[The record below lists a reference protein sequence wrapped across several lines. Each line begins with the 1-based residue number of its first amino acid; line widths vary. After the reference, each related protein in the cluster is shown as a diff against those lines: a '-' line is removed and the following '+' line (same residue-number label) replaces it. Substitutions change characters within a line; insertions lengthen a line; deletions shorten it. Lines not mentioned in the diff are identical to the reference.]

1 MGYRIFYSYQSD
13 IDKKLNLKFIR
24 EAINDVISKIT
35 DYDIEPLI
43 EGFYGVGGNPP
54 LADKMLQQSQSSDIF
69 IGDVTF
75 TSSKIWHNPL
85 SLDENEKSYS
95 LEIPKGDLKPSPN
108 PNVLIETGFSWAL
121 KSYERTILVMNTA
134 FGEPENLPVD
144 MGDKRHPITYN
155 LSLER
160 FNNEAKQKKEF
171 EALSN
176 ALHDAILTVIK
187 SDAEY
192 QRKRW
197 APMELHKDWKQ
208 RDFGSI
214 YRPTEKAKEII
225 RTLRIALEDT
235 SRPQRIVGPKNS
247 GKTRLVYELY
257 RKIDDTIKE
266 HENLAH
272 LIYYDLNGERF
283 SDMARMKFQDLK
295 NSYQRKILVLDNCT
309 IDVHNE
315 VFNQLPID
323 GHISL
328 LTIGDNELGEG
339 ASFFIDLA
347 FANETIEKISNEI
360 GNQRNTNFIISS
372 SNGNLREAI
381 ARIGKIPEGEVELS
395 QDYQTQWQQILGTKL
410 YSPKTL
416 KVLEELSLF
425 THVGYTDRFEKQSEI
440 LLLNTEIESKDE
452 LNQIIEYLAETGIV
466 KITGDFIILE
476 AFIEELAA
484 SRLAKLTTEDL
495 SSYFEKLTDLA
506 LSKQFSNRLV
516 ELNKLHGTKSLI
528 DSLSDDDGLFRKEA
542 FINSDQGARILMS
555 LSEIEPTIVLDILN
569 NALSGKSY
577 AELKE
582 MKDGRR
588 YIVWTLERLVY
599 RNETFQGAAKLLFK
613 LAVTENETISNNA
626 TFQFCQLYQLFLP
639 ATTASLEERISLLK
653 NLMTDATGEEKAVI
667 IKALDRALMT
677 RGFTRM
683 GGADK
688 QAGEKFEDY
697 QPDLKKGEH
706 LQYWQSVIE
715 LLEELNAYE
724 ILVNKFNAQV
734 HGGNANAMINSI
746 TKMIVTSGSIN
757 KDLRQQFEYI
767 INDQR
772 ELSPQLVG
780 RVQAILDQYSADSI
794 REKLEYKVALA
805 AYSAYKAKDGKIIN
819 RSEEKAI
826 EFAANLALSKD
837 EKWLNE
843 IDILLQNEQ
852 RFTFIF
858 GKEIAKQNSKFE
870 KFIDA
875 IIEKMSSIPF
885 EQQNNNLIVGYCSEI
900 EDEAYKR
907 SIIDRFFAN
916 EKIAYHAIQ
925 LTRLLTI
932 QSSDLIKLKKLIDK
946 HPTYIV
952 SLQYLRLKNLSS
964 KEVIEFIEW
973 VKLREP
979 YGWWIAID
987 LIHNYIEKV
996 EEIKASIVEVIESLL
1011 MKPGIL
1017 KGENMH
1023 VSFAMHQYVELFKVL
1038 SANSLT
1044 KEFIEFLSE
1053 EIINASKEISLIH
1066 EHYIKTILDILIENN
1081 WDITWGVIGRKIV
1094 NQDYYGWYNLKDLLK
1109 TVRGYNDDNLMK
1121 WMEEFPLLAPQKA
1134 ISFINL
1140 VSKVEGIEVWSPL
1153 VVRMFDKFYM
1163 NDAFLE
1169 SLSNDLNSYS
1179 WVGSLVPLYENRIN
1193 LLKQISNHDK
1203 KTISAF
1209 ALKYIKYFELEI
1221 ERERRKNENDDL
1233 DF

>member
-24 EAINDVISKIT
+24 EAINDAISKIT

-85 SLDENEKSYS
+85 SLVENEKSYS

-108 PNVLIETGFSWAL
+108 PNVLIETGFSWAI

-155 LSLER
+155 LSLDR
-160 FNNEAKQKKEF
+160 FNKEAKRNKEF

-187 SDAEY
+187 SDADY
-192 QRKRW
+192 QRMRW
-197 APMELHKDWKQ
+197 APMLLHKDWYQ

-214 YRPTEKAKEII
+214 FRPTEKAKEVI
-225 RTLRIALEDT
+225 RALRNALEDT
-235 SRPQRIVGPKNS
+235 DRPQRIVGPKNS

-257 RKIDDTIKE
+257 KKIDESLPE
-266 HENLAH
+266 HINLAH
-272 LIYYDLNGERF
+272 LIYYDLKGERF
-283 SDMARMKFQDLK
+283 SDTLRIKFQDLK
-295 NSYQRKILVLDNCT
+295 NSYQRKVLVLDNCP
-309 IDVHNE
+309 IDVHQE
-315 VFNQLPID
+315 IFNQLPAD
-323 GHISL
+323 GPISL
-328 LTIGDNELGEG
+328 LTIGDTEDGKG
-339 ASFFIDLA
+339 ASFFIDLD
-347 FANETIEKISNEI
+347 FANETIEKISNET
-360 GNQRNTNFIISS
+360 GNPRNTNFILDSS
-372 SNGNLREAI
+372 KGNLREAI
-381 ARIGKIPEGEVELS
+381 AMIGKIPEGDVGLS
-395 QDYQTQWQQILGTKL
+395 QDYQTKWQQILGSKL
-410 YSPKTL
+410 YSVKTL

-452 LNQIIEYLAETGIV
+452 LNEIIEDLAETGIV

-476 AFIEELAA
+476 AFIEELAV

-495 SSYFEKLTDLA
+495 SSYFEKLADLS

-516 ELNKLHGTKSLI
+516 ELNKLKATKSLI
-528 DSLSDDDGLFRKEA
+528 YSLSDDGGLFRKDA
-542 FINSDQGARILMS
+542 FVNSDQGARILMS
-555 LSEIEPTIVLDILN
+555 LAEIEPTIVLDILN

-582 MKDGRR
+582 IEDGRR
-588 YIVWTLERLVY
+588 YIVWALERLVY

-613 LAVTENETISNNA
+613 LSVAENEEIGNNA
-626 TFQFCQLYQLFLP
+626 TSQFCQLYQLFLP

-653 NLMTDATGEEKAVI
+653 NLITNATDEEKAVI
-667 IKALDRALMT
+667 IQALDRALMT

-697 QPDLKKGEH
+697 QPKTNEEILG
-706 LQYWQSVIE
+706 YWQSVIE

-746 TKMIVTSGSIN
+746 TKMIETSGSIS

-772 ELSPQLVG
+772 KLSPEIVG
-780 RVQAILDQYSADSI
+780 RIQAILDQYSADTI
-794 REKLEYKVALA
+794 REQLEYKVALA
-805 AYSAYKAKDGKIIN
+805 PYSSYKAEDGKIIN

-826 EFAANLALSKD
+826 EFAANLILSKD
-837 EKWLNE
+837 DEWLNE

-852 RFTFIF
+852 RLTFTF
-858 GKEIAKQNSKFE
+858 GKELAKQNNQFE

-875 IIEKMSSIPF
+875 IIEKMSAIPF
-885 EQQNNNLIVGYCSEI
+885 EQQNNSLIVGYCSEI

-907 SIIDRFFAN
+907 SIIDRFLAN

-952 SLQYLRLKNLSS
+952 SLQYLRLKNLSP

-973 VKLREP
+973 VKLKEP

-987 LIHNYIEKV
+987 LIHNYVEKEEKIE
-996 EEIKASIVEVIESLL
+996 ASIVEAIESLL

-1023 VSFAMHQYVELFKVL
+1023 VPFAMHQYVELFKVL
-1038 SANSLT
+1038 SASSLT
-1044 KEFIEFLSE
+1044 KKFIEFLSE
-1053 EIINASKEISLIH
+1053 EIINASKEISLNH
-1066 EHYIKTILDILIENN
+1066 EYHLKDILEVLIQDY
-1081 WDITWGVIGRKIV
+1081 WDIAWGIIGQKILE
-1094 NQDYYGWYNLKDLLK
+1094 QDYYGWYNLKGLLK
-1109 TVRGYNDDNLMK
+1109 KVKGFKDENLIA
-1121 WMEEFPLLAPQKA
+1121 WIEQFPQDAPQKVIA
-1134 ISFINL
+1134 FVSL
-1140 VSKVEGIEVWSPL
+1140 VVKQGDQEVWSPL
-1153 VVRMFDKFYM
+1153 LLEMFDKCHNNEM
-1163 NDAFLE
+1163 FL
-1169 SLSNDLNSYS
+1169 SALSSDLHSYFWS
-1179 WVGSLVPLYENRIN
+1179 GSLVPLLESRKQ
-1193 LLKQISNHDK
+1193 LLEQIKNHK
-1203 KTISAF
+1203 KEEIKTF
-1209 ALKYIKYFELEI
+1209 ALENIKYFEDKIKLEKRND
-1221 ERERRKNENDDL
+1221 ENENL
-1233 DF
+1233 KY